1 MGAGTRKMELRLF
14 KDTGRTSLERKAE
27 LCRPPG
33 EESEMQAAIL
43 GSACRGVFPSI
54 AGGTPLRG

>member
-1 MGAGTRKMELRLF
+1 MELRLF